1 MSRYW
6 NELLVSCYRKRNL
19 WYLPPAN
26 TSTLSD
32 LIPRSSSYGAVL
44 QIGNRHATPVLMLS
58 FYAHLSLTTGQC
70 GATPQRSAAILFA
83 RTGRFHIEL
92 DIVNASIM
100 HSLLRNSHTI
110 RLKSVALKTDSFN
123 ACNGLLS
130 SSDHY
135 LRSHT
140 GPSIRST
147 SSEEQHTN
155 NYHSLYSL
163 PKVHVTSWTTDKLW
177 TTTTTPRMAA

>member
-32 LIPRSSSYGAVL
+32 LIPRSSSYGAIL

-70 GATPQRSAAILFA
+70 GATPQRSAANILFA

-100 HSLLRNSHTI
+100 HSL
-110 RLKSVALKTDSFN
+110 F
-123 ACNGLLS
+123 
-130 SSDHY
+130 
-135 LRSHT
+135 
-140 GPSIRST
+140 
-147 SSEEQHTN
+147 EEQSH
-155 NYHSLYSL
+155 HQIKICGAQDRFLQRMQWAPFFVWSLFKESHRTL
-163 PKVHVTSWTTDKLW
+163 NSKHFFWRT
-177 TTTTTPRMAA
+177 AHQ